1 MFLLQDLRYYLVTY
15 ELVTNAKKTS
25 HVVDLV
31 QFVQMP
37 ELQLPP
43 GPPAGRGL
51 DGVELLDLQGDAG
64 AGGEAE
70 DGDQP
75 LLLILQA
82 RNMNDNGPKK
92 RRF

>member
-1 MFLLQDLRYYLVTY
+1 
-15 ELVTNAKKTS
+15 
-25 HVVDLV
+25 
-31 QFVQMP
+31 MP

-82 RNMNDNGPKK
+82 RTK
-92 RRF
+92 